1 MLINK
6 QIDINKYLA
15 PTSPHILEMFDST
28 EEEFTARTVQEGFK
42 LAERN
47 KLQKLVKTA
56 EFWQGYKVNLTKLS
70 VDFKAEFM
78 KQNPKATKEENF
90 KEFFQRLEKFSTK

>member
-1 MLINK
+1 
-6 QIDINKYLA
+6 
-15 PTSPHILEMFDST
+15 MFDST